1 MGTARRLLLAATL
14 ALAMLVACD
23 RKLEPYD
30 PEEKPAPPDLSKI
43 FPEGAERAQQ
53 AEAEAQAQAG
63 MPPPQRGAPPM
74 GAGAPAASGDPV
86 SGTVEIA
93 DELKGRAPRGGVLFL
108 IARSEGGGPPLAVKR
123 IVDPEFPLDFE
134 IGPADR
140 MIEQMPFAGPLR
152 LSARLDS
159 DGNATTRSAGDLQ
172 GSLPAPVEPGAEGV
186 RIRIDEA
193 L

>member
-1 MGTARRLLLAATL
+1 MGPTRRLVLAA
-14 ALAMLVACD
+14 ALGLSLLACD

-30 PEEKPAPPDLSKI
+30 PNEKPEPPDLSKI
-43 FPEGAERAQQ
+43 FPEGAERAQ
-53 AEAEAQAQAG
+53 EAEAQAQPA
-63 MPPPQRGAPPM
+63 MPAAPRGAPPM
-74 GAGAPAASGDPV
+74 GAGAAPATGAPV
-86 SGTVEIA
+86 RGTVEIDDA
-93 DELKGRAPRGGVLFL
+93 LRGRVPRGAVLFV
-108 IARSEGGGPPLAVKR
+108 IARSGGGGPPLAVKR

-159 DGNATTRSAGDLQ
+159 DGNATTRGAGDLQ
-172 GSLPAPVEPGAEGV
+172 GSAPGAVEPGAEGV

>member
-1 MGTARRLLLAATL
+1 VRVVSLGIIVVGLLLCAG
-14 ALAMLVACD
+14 VACD

-30 PEEKPAPPDLSKI
+30 PDEKPAPPDLSKI

-53 AEAEAQAQAG
+53 AESQAEAG
-63 MPPPQRGAPPM
+63 MPTAPRGAPPM
-74 GAGAPAASGDPV
+74 GARAAPASGDPV
-86 SGTVEIA
+86 RGTVEIA
-93 DELKGRAPRGGVLFL
+93 EELRARVPEGGVLFV

-140 MIEQMPFAGPLR
+140 MIQQMPFAGALR
-152 LSARLDS
+152 LSARLDA

-172 GSLPAPVEPGAEGV
+172 GSVEAPVEPGAEGI
-186 RIRIDEA
+186 RIRIDEV

>member
-1 MGTARRLLLAATL
+1 MDRLVRTLLGIGLAACL
-14 ALAMLVACD
+14 CFACD

-30 PEEKPAPPDLSKI
+30 PNEKPEAPDLSKI

-53 AEAEAQAQAG
+53 AEAGAQPA
-63 MPPPQRGAPPM
+63 MPAPPRGAPPM
-74 GAGAPAASGDPV
+74 GAGTAPASGDPV
-86 SGTVEIA
+86 RGTVEIA
-93 DELKGRAPRGGVLFL
+93 DALRERVRPGGVLFV
-108 IARSEGGGPPLAVKR
+108 IARGEGGGPPLAVKR
-123 IVDPEFPLDFE
+123 IVDPGFPLEFE

-152 LSARLDS
+152 LSARLDA
-159 DGNATTRSAGDLQ
+159 DGNATTRNPGDLQ
-172 GSLPAPVEPGAEGV
+172 GAAPGAVEPGAEGV

>member
-1 MGTARRLLLAATL
+1 
-14 ALAMLVACD
+14 
-23 RKLEPYD
+23 
-30 PEEKPAPPDLSKI
+30 
-43 FPEGAERAQQ
+43 
-53 AEAEAQAQAG
+53 
-63 MPPPQRGAPPM
+63 M
-74 GAGAPAASGDPV
+74 GAGAAPASGDPV

-93 DELKGRAPRGGVLFL
+93 EELEERVPRGGVLFV

-140 MIEQMPFAGPLR
+140 MIEQMPFSGPLR
-152 LSARLDS
+152 LSARLDA

-172 GSLPAPVEPGAEGV
+172 GSLEAAVEPGAEGV
-186 RIRIDEA
+186 RIRLDET